1 MFKKNVVSL
10 RRKTQTYTIMANY
23 GSYSEKELNARVALS
38 EIQMME
44 GKTHSHND
52 VMVTLQKRTI
62 QTE

>member
-1 MFKKNVVSL
+1 MQ
-10 RRKTQTYTIMANY
+10 RKTQTYTIMANY

-44 GKTHSHND
+44 GKTHSHKD

-62 QTE
+62 QTA